1 LCVDKKLKLVGIVV
15 DGDIRRGLI
24 NGVGL
29 EDSISIVMNRKP
41 YVISPNRSRSE
52 AVQLMETLRVSHI
65 PVVDDGGYLCG
76 LHAIADSLVRELREN
91 LFVIMAG
98 GFGRRMGTLTSNTP
112 KPMLEIA
119 DKPILER
126 LIVRA
131 RNSGFINFAIAIH
144 YLGDVIENYFGDGS
158 RLGFNISYIR

>member
-1 LCVDKKLKLVGIVV
+1 MAEWQNVVVPDQSSVKHAINTLNQTSAQIVLCVDKELKFVGIVV

-29 EDSISIVMNRKP
+29 EDPISMVMNRKP
-41 YVISPNRSRSE
+41 YVIGPNKSRSE
-52 AVQLMETLRVSHI
+52 AVQLMETLRISHI
-65 PVVDDGGYLCG
+65 PIVDDDGFLCG

-112 KPMLEIA
+112 KPMLEI
-119 DKPILER
+119 
-126 LIVRA
+126 
-131 RNSGFINFAIAIH
+131 
-144 YLGDVIENYFGDGS
+144 VIQ
-158 RLGFNISYIR
+158 